1 MNLLR
6 IFCTLLFVSVVL
18 AQTAEHPIS
27 SLPYT
32 PSLDIPSMDR
42 SVDPCV
48 NFYRYSCGG
57 WIRNNPIPADQPRWN
72 VYMKLH
78 QDNQMFLWGILEE
91 AAKPAPDRSPAQRQ
105 IGDYFAG
112 CMDEAAVE
120 SAGAKPLKPL
130 LGKIAAL
137 KSKSDLAEFAGG
149 EHLSASTQMLFG
161 FGSNQDFADSTR
173 VIAFASAGGLGLPD
187 RDYYVKTDAKSAEIR
202 QKYLLH
208 VQKMLELAGDS
219 ADAARAGAQ
228 SVMAI
233 ETALAKASLTR
244 VDKRD
249 PYKLFHKM
257 TRKQLA
263 VLTPSFRW
271 DRYLATGGLA
281 STSDINVTEPEF
293 FKQLEAQLK
302 SRTLADWK
310 TYLRWHVVRA
320 RARYLS
326 SPFVLENF
334 DF

>member
-1 MNLLR
+1 FALP
-6 IFCTLLFVSVVL
+6 
-18 AQTAEHPIS
+18 QTAEHSIS

-48 NFYRYSCGG
+48 NFYRYSCSG
-57 WIRNNPIPADQPRWN
+57 WIRNNPIPPDQPRWN

-91 AAKPAPDRSPAQRQ
+91 AAKPSADRNPAQRQ
-105 IGDYFAG
+105 IGDYFAA

-120 SAGAKPLKPL
+120 SAGVVPLKAI
-130 LGKIAAL
+130 LGQIAAL
-137 KSKSDLAEFAGG
+137 KSKSDLADFVAG

-187 RDYYVKTDAKSAEIR
+187 RDYYVKTDAKSVEIR

-208 VQKMLELAGDS
+208 MQKMLKLLGDS
-219 ADAARAGAQ
+219 SGAARVQ

-244 VDKRD
+244 VEKRD

-257 TRKQLA
+257 TR
-263 VLTPSFRW
+263 
-271 DRYLATGGLA
+271 
-281 STSDINVTEPEF
+281 
-293 FKQLEAQLK
+293 
-302 SRTLADWK
+302 
-310 TYLRWHVVRA
+310 
-320 RARYLS
+320 
-326 SPFVLENF
+326 
-334 DF
+334 